1 MTLPILSID
10 RSRAYPPRVTAFTR
24 RFWDALA
31 EGRLETTRCNG
42 CDRLSFPP
50 KPICPHCWS
59 SDIGWTALSGRGRL
73 YSRTVVHA
81 APAVFQPEAPY
92 GVGVIDLDEGLRI
105 ATRVI
110 GDPPPELDAT
120 VELVVLSYSDGPLY
134 AARAM
139 DGP

>member
-10 RSRAYPPRVTAFTR
+10 RARAYPPRVTTFTH
-24 RFWDALA
+24 RFWNALT

-42 CDRLSFPP
+42 CGRLSFPP

-59 SDIGWTALSGRGRL
+59 SDIDWTTLSGRGRL
-73 YSRTVVHA
+73 YSHTIIHA

-92 GVGVIDLDEGLRI
+92 GVGIVDLDEGLRI

-110 GDPPPELDAT
+110 GDTPPALDT
-120 VELVVLSYSDGPLY
+120 SVELIVLAYTDGPLY
-134 AARAM
+134 AVRAI
-139 DGP
+139 DHS